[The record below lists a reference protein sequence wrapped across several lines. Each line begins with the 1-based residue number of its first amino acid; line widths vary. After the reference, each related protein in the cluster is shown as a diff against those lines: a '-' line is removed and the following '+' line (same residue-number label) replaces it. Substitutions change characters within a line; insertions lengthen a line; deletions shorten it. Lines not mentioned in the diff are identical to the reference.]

1 MEIMGNNNSW
11 KLKDVLLIAIC
22 AVLFGV
28 IYMGC
33 TYAGGIL
40 YGLLTPVGMG
50 SLGYEPF
57 YGIYFIAGAF
67 GIYVMRKPGT
77 GIVAELLAAIME
89 CLMGNY
95 FGPIIILSGLVQGFG
110 FELLIMLRKY
120 KHYDR
125 GTMCLSAVI
134 CSFFTMGYNLL
145 ISGYNKIAVPV
156 LLIMMVVRVISAV
169 VFDGLLT
176 PALGDALVKAGV
188 LKGYKAAEGVSE
200 DLED

>member
-1 MEIMGNNNSW
+1 
-11 KLKDVLLIAIC
+11 
-22 AVLFGV
+22 
-28 IYMGC
+28 
-33 TYAGGIL
+33 
-40 YGLLTPVGMG
+40 
-50 SLGYEPF
+50 
-57 YGIYFIAGAF
+57 
-67 GIYVMRKPGT
+67 
-77 GIVAELLAAIME
+77 
-89 CLMGNY
+89 MGNY